1 MFYGVETLKMYSPKP
16 SWDIAIV
23 MIAPYP
29 DNPLA
34 VRDLP
39 NKLQDSLVQWLQFR
53 IRVVDDVAIQ
63 DKFMIFR
70 NTSKKALK
78 VLI

>member
-1 MFYGVETLKMYSPKP
+1 VETLEMYSPKP

-23 MIAPYP
+23 MIPP
-29 DNPLA
+29 HPNDPLA
-34 VRDLP
+34 VRDLLD
-39 NKLQDSLVQWLQFR
+39 NVQDPLVRLFQFFV
-53 IRVVDDVAIQ
+53 RVVDDVAIK

-70 NTSKKALK
+70 NISQKALK

>member
-1 MFYGVETLKMYSPKP
+1 MYSPKP

-23 MIAPYP
+23 MIPLYP
-29 DNPLA
+29 NDPLA
-34 VRDLP
+34 VRDLLD
-39 NKLQDSLVQWLQFR
+39 NVQDPLVRLFQFFV
-53 IRVVDDVAIQ
+53 RVVDDVAIK

-70 NTSKKALK
+70 NTSEKTLK

>member
-1 MFYGVETLKMYSPKP
+1 MYSPKP

-23 MIAPYP
+23 MIPP
-29 DNPLA
+29 HPNDPLA
-34 VRDLP
+34 VRDLLD
-39 NKLQDSLVQWLQFR
+39 NVQDPLVRLFQFFV
-53 IRVVDDVAIQ
+53 RVVDDVAIK

-70 NTSKKALK
+70 NISQKALK